1 MKRVIFDIV
10 LFISVFTMPWWLTA
24 VLAFVGIFMFRSF
37 YEFIIA
43 WVAMYALFAI
53 PGTNFIS
60 NPVYVSL
67 IIGIVYIGIQYLR
80 SNMII
85 YNNEI

>member
-10 LFISVFTMPWWLTA
+10 LFISVFTMPWWLT
-24 VLAFVGIFMFRSF
+24 VILAFVGIFSFKHF
-37 YEFIIA
+37 YEFII
-43 WVAMYALFAI
+43 VGIVMYSLFAI